1 MAISNEQNYF
11 YEICL
16 AVTLHMLY
24 KPCEKNTQVY
34 DRRKRTLHYAHRE
47 IVLIGENA
55 QYTFSSTFV
64 CFCVCTKTFII
75 FIGC

>member
-1 MAISNEQNYF
+1 MAISNEQNYL

-55 QYTFSSTFV
+55 Q
-64 CFCVCTKTFII
+64 
-75 FIGC
+75 